1 MLSYEEAKKFKDEN
15 QLLYFEETSAK
26 TGINTKVVFIE
37 SAKLLYEEY
46 KRYQNRAE
54 GDKSVDDKYYFP
66 PPPKLIKYYNPSPN
80 IICFK

>member
-1 MLSYEEAKKFKDEN
+1 MKKQKKFKDEN

-26 TGINTKVVFIE
+26 TGLNTNEVFIE

-46 KRYQNRAE
+46 KRYKRYYS
-54 GDKSVDDKYYFP
+54 GIKLKKYDNP
-66 PPPKLIKYYNPSPN
+66 NPSPD